1 LEVNAMYANHPGQS
15 EWTAQRLMVEIDQA
29 CLILASEVAHG
40 LHRLGFHHA
49 ADWLTPLG
57 GPIGPHAS
65 ARV

>member
-1 LEVNAMYANHPGQS
+1 MYAKYPARS
-15 EWTAQRLMVEIDQA
+15 ESTARRLMIEFDQA

-40 LHRLGFHHA
+40 LRKLGFRRA

-65 ARV
+65 AGA